1 MAGRLEGKVVVITGA
16 AAGIGRATLQ
26 RFVREGARV
35 VANDLRAEALE
46 AAVAELRGEGDAI
59 AIPGDVTDATV
70 NEALVAGACK
80 TFGRIDTFFANAG
93 GAGARETR
101 GTSFEAY
108 RADLALNLD
117 AFWLGAQAALP
128 AMLEQGAGVL
138 LATASGAGLGA
149 VPGLA
154 PYGAAKAGAIAL
166 VRNLAA
172 EYGPHGIRANA
183 ISPGPMEAE
192 GVLAYIESQPGG
204 RPAFEAQLPMRRM
217 GLPEEIAA
225 AAVFLA
231 SDDAAYVSGIC
242 LPVDGAISARLWQP
256 VLGS

>member
-1 MAGRLEGKVVVITGA
+1 MLAGRLAGKVAVITGA
-16 AAGIGRATLQ
+16 AAGIGRATLR
-26 RFVREGARV
+26 RFLQEGARV
-35 VANDLRAEALE
+35 VANDVRAERLE
-46 AAVAELRGEGDAI
+46 EAVSEVGELGDVVGFS
-59 AIPGDVTDATV
+59 GDVTEART
-70 NEALVAGACK
+70 NESLISTACER
-80 TFGRIDTFFANAG
+80 FGRLDVFFANAG
-93 GAGARETR
+93 GAPARETR
-101 GTSFEAY
+101 GTPYDVY
-108 RADLALNLD
+108 RSDVAVNLD
-117 AFWLGAQAALP
+117 AFWLAAQAALP
-128 AMLEQGAGVL
+128 VMIEQGAGVL
-138 LATASGAGLGA
+138 LATASGAALGA

-154 PYGAAKAGAIAL
+154 PYGAAKAGVIAL

-204 RPAFEAQLPMRRM
+204 RTAFEAQLPLRRM

-231 SDDAAYVSGIC
+231 SDDAAYVSGVC

-256 VLGS
+256 VLT

>member
-1 MAGRLEGKVVVITGA
+1 MAGRLEGKVAVITGA
-16 AAGIGRATLQ
+16 AAGIGRATVL
-26 RFVREGARV
+26 RFLREGARV
-35 VANDLRAEALE
+35 VANDVRAAELEAGVAEARE
-46 AAVAELRGEGDAI
+46 VGDVI
-59 AIPGDVTDATV
+59 ALPGDVTEPATG
-70 NEALVAGACK
+70 EALVAKACEA
-80 TFGRIDTFFANAG
+80 FGRIDTFFANAG
-93 GAGARETR
+93 GAAARETL
-101 GTSFEAY
+101 GTPFEAY
-108 RADLALNLD
+108 RHDLALNLD

-128 AMLEQGAGVL
+128 VMLEQGSGLL

-166 VRNLAA
+166 VRSLAA

-192 GVLAYIESQPGG
+192 GLLAYVESQPGG
-204 RPAFEAQLPMRRM
+204 RRAFEAQLPMRRL
-217 GLPEEIAA
+217 GLPEEIAS